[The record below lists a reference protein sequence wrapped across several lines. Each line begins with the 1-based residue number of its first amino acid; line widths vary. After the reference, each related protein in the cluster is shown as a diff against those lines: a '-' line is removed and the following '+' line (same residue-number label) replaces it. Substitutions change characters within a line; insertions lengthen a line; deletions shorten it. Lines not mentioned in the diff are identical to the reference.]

1 MLTANNLPKD
11 DARSP
16 QKDDTIQETPKKI
29 WTITLFA
36 NPPLFTVINEKELI
50 PTYNTEKNI
59 HFHFMIKW
67 SDLGVKILWPK
78 NKI

>member
-36 NPPLFTVINEKELI
+36 NSPLFTVINEKELI
-50 PTYNTEKNI
+50 PT
-59 HFHFMIKW
+59 
-67 SDLGVKILWPK
+67 
-78 NKI
+78 